1 MLRLARNRVHGVRPL
16 PMPAHLRANHA
27 HLVDGAGFEASL
39 KRHYFNDDQD
49 WFAHPEGAYD
59 LQDHLSG
66 RMNRAREQ
74 IVPWVSEQVAL
85 AGKRVLEI
93 GCGTG
98 SSTVAFVE
106 QKALVTAYDLD
117 EKSVVVARDRL
128 AAHGLEADVRLQA
141 TQPDGQFDVILM
153 YAVLEHMTLAER
165 LGAIREAWDKL
176 PAGGLLVVV
185 ETPNRLWYYDDH
197 TAMTNFFLWLPDD
210 LALLYAKR
218 TPRPRYVD
226 VTDPI
231 DFVRWGRGVS
241 FHDFEIA
248 LDLPC
253 AELPVIGA
261 LTPWLRRQ
269 TRTHRLGLN
278 DLDRR
283 WERTLKEI
291 HPAMHEGF
299 TTTYLDLI
307 LRKP

>member
-16 PMPAHLRANHA
+16 PMPGYLRANHA
-27 HLVDGAGFEASL
+27 RLVDGPGFEASV
-39 KRHYFNDDQD
+39 KRHYFKDDEA

-59 LQDHLSG
+59 LQDHLHG

-117 EKSVVVARDRL
+117 EKSVLVARDRL

-141 TQPDGQFDVILM
+141 TQPAGQFDVILM
-153 YAVLEHMTLAER
+153 YAVLEHMTLEER

-176 PAGGLLVVV
+176 PAGGLLVIV

-226 VTDPI
+226 VTDPM

-241 FHDFEIA
+241 FHDFEVA

-253 AELPVIGA
+253 ANLPVISS

-269 TRTHRLGLN
+269 TRTHRLGRN
-278 DLDRR
+278 DLGRR
-283 WERTLKEI
+283 WERMLKEI

>member
-27 HLVDGAGFEASL
+27 RLGDGPGFEASL
-39 KRHYFNDDQD
+39 KRHYFNNDEA

-85 AGKRVLEI
+85 AGRRVLEI

-117 EKSVVVARDRL
+117 EKSVMVARDRL

-141 TQPDGQFDVILM
+141 TQPEGQFDVILM
-153 YAVLEHMTLAER
+153 YAVLEHMTLEER

-176 PAGGLLVVV
+176 PAGGLLVIV

-226 VTDPI
+226 VTDPM

-253 AELPVIGA
+253 ADLPVISS
-261 LTPWLRRQ
+261 LTQWLRRQ
-269 TRTHRLGLN
+269 TRTHRLGRN
-278 DLDRR
+278 DMGQR
-283 WERTLKEI
+283 WERMLKEI

>member
-16 PMPAHLRANHA
+16 PMPAHIRANHA
-27 HLVDGAGFEASL
+27 RLGDGPGFEASL
-39 KRHYFNDDQD
+39 KRHYFNNDEA

-85 AGKRVLEI
+85 AGRRVLEI

-117 EKSVVVARDRL
+117 EKSVMVARDRL

-141 TQPDGQFDVILM
+141 TQPEGQFDVILM
-153 YAVLEHMTLAER
+153 YAVLEHMTLEER

-176 PAGGLLVVV
+176 PAGGLLVIV

-226 VTDPI
+226 VTDPM

-253 AELPVIGA
+253 ADLPVISS
-261 LTPWLRRQ
+261 LTQWLRRQ
-269 TRTHRLGLN
+269 TRTHRLGRN
-278 DLDRR
+278 DMGQR
-283 WERTLKEI
+283 WERMLKEI

>member
-16 PMPAHLRANHA
+16 PMPAHIRANHA
-27 HLVDGAGFEASL
+27 RLGDGPGFEASL
-39 KRHYFNDDQD
+39 KRHYFNNDEA

-117 EKSVVVARDRL
+117 EKSVMVARDRL

-141 TQPDGQFDVILM
+141 TQPEGQFDVILM
-153 YAVLEHMTLAER
+153 YAVLEHMTLEER

-176 PAGGLLVVV
+176 PAGGLLVIV

-226 VTDPI
+226 VTDPM

-253 AELPVIGA
+253 ADLPVISS
-261 LTPWLRRQ
+261 LTQWLRRQ
-269 TRTHRLGLN
+269 TRTHRLGRN
-278 DLDRR
+278 DMGQR
-283 WERTLKEI
+283 WERMLKEI

>member
-27 HLVDGAGFEASL
+27 RLGDGPGFEASL
-39 KRHYFNDDQD
+39 KRHYFNNDEA

-117 EKSVVVARDRL
+117 EKSVMVARDRL

-141 TQPDGQFDVILM
+141 TQPEGQFDVILM
-153 YAVLEHMTLAER
+153 YAVLEHMTLEER

-176 PAGGLLVVV
+176 PAGGLLVIV

-226 VTDPI
+226 VTDPM

-253 AELPVIGA
+253 ADLPVISS
-261 LTPWLRRQ
+261 LTQWLRRQ
-269 TRTHRLGLN
+269 TRTHRLGRN
-278 DLDRR
+278 DMGQR
-283 WERTLKEI
+283 WERMLKEI

>member
-16 PMPAHLRANHA
+16 PMPEHLRANHA
-27 HLVDGAGFEASL
+27 RLVDGPGFEASL
-39 KRHYFNDDQD
+39 KRHYFKDDEA

-66 RMNRAREQ
+66 RMNRARAQ
-74 IVPWVSEQVAL
+74 IIPWVSEQVPL
-85 AGKRVLEI
+85 GGKRVLEI

-106 QKALVTAYDLD
+106 QKALVTTYDLD

-128 AAHGLEADVRLQA
+128 AAHGLEADVRLQS
-141 TQPDGQFDVILM
+141 TQPEGTFDVILM
-153 YAVLEHMTLAER
+153 YAVLEHMTLDER

-176 PAGGLLVVV
+176 SAGGILVIV

-197 TAMTNFFLWLPDD
+197 TAQTNFFLWLPDD

-226 VTDPI
+226 VTDPL
-231 DFVRWGRGVS
+231 DFIRWGRGVS
-241 FHDFEIA
+241 FHDFEVA

-253 AELPVIGA
+253 GELPVVSSM
-261 LTPWLRRQ
+261 THWLRRE
-269 TRTHRLGLN
+269 TRTDRLGRN
-278 DLDRR
+278 DRDRR
-283 WERTLKEI
+283 WERMLKEI
-291 HPAMHEGF
+291 YPAMHEGF

-307 LRKP
+307 LRKT